1 MRRFFCLILRSS
13 EGGLDTLLELMN
25 ALRISKDALN
35 VKGTGCSG
43 LIISDTILGGTVATM
58 T

>member
-1 MRRFFCLILRSS
+1 MRRVFCLILRSS

-35 VKGTGCSG
+35 VKGAGTSSMMVQTCG
-43 LIISDTILGGTVATM
+43 LFSESCIW
-58 T
+58 